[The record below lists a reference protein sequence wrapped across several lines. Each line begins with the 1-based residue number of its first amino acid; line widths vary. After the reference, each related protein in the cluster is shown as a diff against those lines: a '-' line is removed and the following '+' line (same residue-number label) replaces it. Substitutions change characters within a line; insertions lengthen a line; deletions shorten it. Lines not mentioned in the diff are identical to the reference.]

1 MKRLNRSNAG
11 NTQASSIP
19 NTWSESRTPEAEMT
33 GHGAKFG
40 RKKEQAV
47 AALLSQRSIEEA
59 ARATG
64 VSERTLRRWLQIPE
78 FRDFY
83 RQARGETVTQAA
95 ARLQLGSGAAA
106 TTLLKV
112 MLDPNVPASS
122 KVRAAQCVLELG
134 LKGLELEDLEIRI
147 ARLEASE
154 RDSKPRRNGGWQ

>member
-1 MKRLNRSNAG
+1 
-11 NTQASSIP
+11 
-19 NTWSESRTPEAEMT
+19 MT

-64 VSERTLRRWLQIPE
+64 VSARTLRRWLKIPE
-78 FRDFY
+78 FREFY
-83 RQARGETVTQAA
+83 LQARGETVTQAS
-95 ARLQLGSGAAA
+95 ARLQQGSGAAA
-106 TTLLKV
+106 TTLLKMMV
-112 MLDPNVPASS
+112 DPNAPAAT

-134 LKGLELEDLEIRI
+134 QKGLELEDLEIRI

-154 RDSKPRRNGGWQ
+154 RESKPRRKGGWQ